1 MFASSLLVSM
11 HSLPSPVPVRFYIVR
26 THGEIFTGCTEM
38 MGGGNSVLSKAVETV
53 SVWEST
59 RCESHGKAKLRV
71 VLLQQ

>member
-1 MFASSLLVSM
+1 
-11 HSLPSPVPVRFYIVR
+11 
-26 THGEIFTGCTEM
+26 M

>member
-1 MFASSLLVSM
+1 
-11 HSLPSPVPVRFYIVR
+11 
-26 THGEIFTGCTEM
+26 M

-71 VLLQQ
+71 VPTSAAIATYADLAESIWHWVLWGTPLY